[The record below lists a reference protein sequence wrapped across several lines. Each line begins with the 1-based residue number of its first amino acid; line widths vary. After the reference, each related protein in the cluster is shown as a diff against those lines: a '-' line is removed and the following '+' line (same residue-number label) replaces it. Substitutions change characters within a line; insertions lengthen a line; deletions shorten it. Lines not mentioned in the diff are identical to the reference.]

1 MSTLVEIEEAIQTLP
16 ADKVAELLR
25 WLEDY
30 QAMIGAAEA
39 LAELYTAEESNVRP
53 L

>member
-1 MSTLVEIEEAIQTLP
+1 MSTLVEIEQAIETLP
-16 ADKVAELLR
+16 PAQIIELAR

-39 LAELYTAEESNVRP
+39 LGQL
-53 L
+53 